1 MIPEIVHDSWFTIG
15 SETNADPTI
24 SAVGMSDAF
33 TEFNNGNG
41 FILGEGAVGGSW
53 YITPES
59 NPLAF
64 AGDDG
69 MVLLGQFTAADD
81 TLGNA
86 GHVTCD
92 WNIQWRDAADV
103 SHNEL
108 GATHNTA
115 DNVPD
120 VMGCM
125 DEAACNYNPAAT
137 ADDDSCDYLDALNE
151 CGGTCLADADADGI
165 CDDVDDCVGAL
176 DACGV
181 CNGPGEIYECGCTEI
196 PEGDCDCAGNGPASG
211 YDCDGNCLADTD
223 GDGVCD
229 ANEIPGCTD
238 SAACNYNAS
247 ATDDDNTCATLDE
260 CGVCGGDGI
269 AEGACDCEGNTVDE
283 CGDCGG
289 DGIAEGTCDC
299 AGTLPD
305 AGYDCNGNCL
315 NDADSDGVCDEFET
329 EGCTDAAASNY
340 NGSATDDDGSC
351 LYATVFNVDMSC
363 VEFSFSTVHITGP
376 FCGWCGSDGWNDMT
390 DADADGIYTVT
401 LDMPAGDI
409 EYKYMVDNWADQEDL
424 IDDMQT
430 GGTCAPV
437 TDYITYANRIATAG
451 TTTDDTY
458 GSCIPCSEQQFFET
472 VTFEIDMNN
481 SEYPNGDYDNVVV
494 NGSWNNWGGWGVT
507 LTDEDADGIY
517 TGSASFEENT
527 SFEFVI
533 AVTGA
538 ADSWSGWG
546 QVINAPAECST
557 NPELPLGEGGEL
569 RR

>member
-1 MIPEIVHDSWFTIG
+1 MNYLTITTAWKRCTLLSLSTLLLTAMGYSQFLGLESEVHATSEFGTTYRIYAEFGSATDECVAVYSVGALENNPVTLELGVTTAFYQNGGGANLGSGINAFFLSMIPEIGYDSWFTIG

-24 SAVGMSDAF
+24 SAVGMADAF

-137 ADDDSCDYLDALNE
+137 ADDDSCEYLDALNE

-211 YDCDGNCLADTD
+211 YDCDGNRLA
-223 GDGVCD
+223 
-229 ANEIPGCTD
+229 IPTAMAFAMQMKSPD
-238 SAACNYNAS
+238 VRTARR
-247 ATDDDNTCATLDE
+247 ATTTPPRRMIMARARPSTS
-260 CGVCGGDGI
+260 V
-269 AEGACDCEGNTVDE
+269 A
-283 CGDCGG
+283 
-289 DGIAEGTCDC
+289 
-299 AGTLPD
+299 
-305 AGYDCNGNCL
+305 Y
-315 NDADSDGVCDEFET
+315 
-329 EGCTDAAASNY
+329 AAA
-340 NGSATDDDGSC
+340 
-351 LYATVFNVDMSC
+351 
-363 VEFSFSTVHITGP
+363 
-376 FCGWCGSDGWNDMT
+376 
-390 DADADGIYTVT
+390 
-401 LDMPAGDI
+401 
-409 EYKYMVDNWADQEDL
+409 
-424 IDDMQT
+424 
-430 GGTCAPV
+430 
-437 TDYITYANRIATAG
+437 TA
-451 TTTDDTY
+451 
-458 GSCIPCSEQQFFET
+458 SQK
-472 VTFEIDMNN
+472 
-481 SEYPNGDYDNVVV
+481 
-494 NGSWNNWGGWGVT
+494 
-507 LTDEDADGIY
+507 AH
-517 TGSASFEENT
+517 
-527 SFEFVI
+527 VI
-533 AVTGA
+533 ARAIPSMNAVYA
-538 ADSWSGWG
+538 AAAAWRRC
-546 QVINAPAECST
+546 VR
-557 NPELPLGEGGEL
+557 L
-569 RR
+569 RRHSSRCRLRL